1 MDVPLL
7 IRARLATL
15 GLEQRDLARAA
26 QVTESYISQLLKRK
40 KAPPAPGRTDIYGRM
55 DKFLQLPRG
64 ELARL
69 AAFQRREQLKRTLGD
84 EAVPVPLFPD
94 LRALILS
101 KCDPGK
107 VAAVRAIFEKQPFG
121 ELERLVAQKLLDVTK
136 RAAKEELEND
146 KWIRGLARR
155 TGRSYE
161 GTRVRAL
168 EFLDTDIFHLSI
180 RDGEAFLAPLIDT
193 WDIDLVTFGLKVTLN
208 RRVTAVPGQRFEF
221 TEHALEPPADEEPG
235 FRAFLGDPAM
245 GGTATD
251 GELAWLKQLSSGGRH
266 PTAMFY
272 YRALQVL
279 RDPLNFRGS
288 SR

>member
-1 MDVPLL
+1 VDVPLL

-26 QVTESYISQLLKRK
+26 EVTESYISQLLKRK
-40 KAPPAPGRTDIYGRM
+40 KAPPAPGRTDIYARM

-69 AAFQRREQLKRTLGD
+69 AAFQRREQMKQTLGD
-84 EAVPVPLFPD
+84 EAVPLPLFPD
-94 LRALILS
+94 LRALLLG
-101 KCDPGK
+101 KCLPDK

-136 RAAKEELEND
+136 RAAKEELGNE
-146 KWIRGLARR
+146 KWIRSVARR

-161 GTRVRAL
+161 VTRVRAL

-180 RDGEAFLAPLIDT
+180 RDGEAFLAPLIDS
-193 WDIDLVTFGLKVTLN
+193 WDIDLVTFALKVTLN
-208 RRVTAVPGQRFEF
+208 RRVTTLPGQRFEF
-221 TEHALEPPADEEPG
+221 TERPLEAPAEGEPG
-235 FRAFLGDPAM
+235 FRAFLNDPVLSR
-245 GGTATD
+245 GLSES
-251 GELAWLKQLSSGGRH
+251 ELAWLKQLPGIGRR
-266 PTAMFY
+266 PTAQFY

-279 RDPLNFRGS
+279 RDPVHYS
-288 SR
+288 